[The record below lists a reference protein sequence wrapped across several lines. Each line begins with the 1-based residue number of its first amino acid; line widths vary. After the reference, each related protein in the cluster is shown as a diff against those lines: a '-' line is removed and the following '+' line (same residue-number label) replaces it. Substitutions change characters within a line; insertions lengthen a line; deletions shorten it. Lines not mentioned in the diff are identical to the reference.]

1 MLYRFGYES
10 KVSKI
15 VQIFSRSIPE
25 IGYIARTSTNGSE
38 ATMVNTFIDHV
49 MRKYSCLKKKHVAV
63 FLEPQVDTGYPDI
76 VIVEYWGQPR
86 DKANNSRIKL
96 STIDLRI
103 LFHVN
108 QQKNVSV
115 EGLRDLLGFTDIEIR
130 KSLLR
135 LADSQLI
142 HLSKS
147 KHHARNRSLNA
158 FNRVKRIIAIEAKID
173 KWGEA
178 IQQAEKNAWFSTDS
192 FVLLNKEK
200 CSESIIQK
208 CKAKGLG
215 IILVNGQIKVAL
227 KGEHRNHPISYTS
240 LLFNEW
246 IYRITNLEESP

>member
-1 MLYRFGYES
+1 
-10 KVSKI
+10 
-15 VQIFSRSIPE
+15 
-25 IGYIARTSTNGSE
+25 
-38 ATMVNTFIDHV
+38 MVNTFIDHV

-86 DKANNSRIKL
+86 EKANNSRIKL